1 MKEIEIKSNSNC
13 VNLDDCKLVREGIKI
28 VTQLLLR
35 LRKKYILM
43 SSDLV
48 SILNFFYYVK
58 FVKFFKY
65 IFVSSDLVSI
75 LNDLTLFAN
84 LLYCWFIGCISK
96 LLFI

>member
-35 LRKKYILM
+35 LRKKYIFM

-48 SILNFFYYVK
+48 SISN
-58 FVKFFKY
+58 
-65 IFVSSDLVSI
+65 ISTIS
-75 LNDLTLFAN
+75 N
-84 LLYCWFIGCISK
+84 LSNISNIY
-96 LLFI
+96 L

>member
-35 LRKKYILM
+35 LRKKYIFM

-48 SILNFFYYVK
+48 SISIFSTSFNLKSTNFP
-58 FVKFFKY
+58 
-65 IFVSSDLVSI
+65 SQ
-75 LNDLTLFAN
+75 LFAIVN
-84 LLYCWFIGCISK
+84 IITMVK
-96 LLFI
+96 RVKDLFIFDY